1 MEIKLELPMMKKG
14 RPNNRVVMEK
24 KLAGMEGALAR
35 SKVPLSEFETWH
47 DLPEPLRD
55 DLWEAMQK
63 EEFGSSVEHDDRSVK
78 WLRARQ
84 KKNGEFVN
92 DTTME
97 IAKKNY
103 LLNIQVEDGDTFS
116 KMLPNL
122 EISTPKEGDG
132 DFDAPEKASNDKKS
146 NKQEEKH
153 DLLGS
158 EKARKDNKG
167 KQIKDFGVVAKSK
180 KALPN
185 FEIST
190 PQEKEETLDEMECSI
205 REYGDMLDNT
215 MESSDNIVI
224 PIERELFG
232 EDIELGHF
240 SIEKSDLLDICS
252 MDWLSVSC
260 MTTYMKYLYGSF
272 MSSQERYTFANPSNF
287 TNYGND
293 DGEKIQHLQ
302 HTIRFM

>member
-1 MEIKLELPMMKKG
+1 MIELNKKWDGNKIRVVYDEKG
-14 RPNNRVVMEK
+14 RPNNRVVRR
-24 KLAGMEGALAR
+24 KLVGMEGALAR

-92 DTTME
+92 DATME
-97 IAKKNY
+97 IAER
-103 LLNIQVEDGDTFS
+103 IVEDGDTLS

-190 PQEKEETLDEMECSI
+190 PQETLDEMERSI
-205 REYGDMLDNT
+205 REYGDILDNT

-232 EDIELGHF
+232 EEIELGHF

-293 DGEKIQHLQ
+293 DGEKVQHLQ
-302 HTIRFM
+302 Y